1 MRGAKAWLGG
11 CTAQELRNSAGEGIL
26 WPHCCG
32 IHEDWDIVPVAN
44 PGAPPAPPTGPPQE
58 DAAGVNAAA
67 GTNASSSGTPSGGDQ
82 SSVMGSSGGVPIVKT
97 QGMVS

>member
-1 MRGAKAWLGG
+1 MAWGMHSTGTKEQCWRRDSLA
-11 CTAQELRNSAGEGIL
+11 TLLR
-26 WPHCCG
+26 
-32 IHEDWDIVPVAN
+32 HEDWDIVPVAN